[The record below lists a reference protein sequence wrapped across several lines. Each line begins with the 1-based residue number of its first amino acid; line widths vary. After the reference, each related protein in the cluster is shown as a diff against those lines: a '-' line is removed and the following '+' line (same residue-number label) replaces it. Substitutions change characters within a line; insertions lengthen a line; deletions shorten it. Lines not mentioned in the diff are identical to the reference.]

1 MMKKVMILLSFLLF
15 QDIALASSWPVTF
28 TDSLDHEITISRK
41 PARVVSVVPGLT
53 EIIFAIGAGDTVK
66 GVTHYDTW
74 PPETSK
80 AEIVGGFFAPSVEK
94 IRELKPDTLFVSS
107 IQKKL
112 IAAFEHT
119 DCQIICLE
127 SHTLSDN
134 YASILLM
141 GKIFGCADQALEQ
154 VDRIK
159 KEIELVSE
167 KVAGIPASKRLRVM
181 RLMGRDSVMT
191 PGDDS
196 FQNEYIRLAGGIPP
210 KLGKNGS
217 VVPVT
222 KEEWTAFNPQAVYGC
237 GGDRQV
243 VENLLNQ
250 PGWKDVDAVKNGKIL
265 LFPCELTCRASV
277 RSGYFVSN
285 LAARIYSELFGKP
298 ENQVIEDQIVK
309 SVPVSLNLDYVKQS
323 RVVHTSIFDFIHKN
337 LLVEF
342 KTPMTVVSTLEGQRK
357 NIRFVGNSYSPP
369 QVWEI
374 YHQIGLDASRAR
386 LYNTLKIDGKETSFL
401 FTGADM
407 DNLTVTSRKFKDM
420 EVTALITAGVE
431 TNAVR
436 MSQDTGNFYEPGTI
450 NMILMANMKLSA
462 RAMTRAIISATEA
475 KTAALNDMDIR
486 SSYTPLT
493 NPATGTG
500 TDNIIVVEG
509 TGTLLDNAGGHSR
522 LGELIARA
530 VYEGVQKA
538 VYRQNA
544 LTQKRNIFERLRE
557 RKIDLSGLI
566 AGCECAVDKGELARS
581 LEYLLM
587 DTRYA
592 GFLEAAFGISDL
604 YGRGLV
610 QDLGAFRLWCTQVR
624 DEIAGQPL
632 KAKQP
637 SDSGDGSLPEPLSLA
652 LGAMLDG
659 LRFRAE
665 E

>member
-1 MMKKVMILLSFLLF
+1 LLSFLLL
-15 QDIALASSWPVTF
+15 QDISSALSWPVAF
-28 TDSLDHEITISRK
+28 TDSLGHEITISRK

-53 EIIFAIGAGDTVK
+53 EIIFTIGAGDAVR

-80 AEIVGGFFAPSVEK
+80 AEIVGGFFAPSAEK
-94 IRELKPDTLFVSS
+94 IRELKPDILLVSS

-112 IAAFEHT
+112 IAEFENT
-119 DCQIICLE
+119 DCRIICME
-127 SHTLSDN
+127 NHTLSDN
-134 YASILLM
+134 YTNILLL
-141 GKIFGCADQALEQ
+141 GKIFGRADQAL
-154 VDRIK
+154 DLINRIK
-159 KEIELVSE
+159 KDIELISE
-167 KVAGIPASKRLRVM
+167 KNAAIPASERQRVM

-222 KEEWTAFNPQAVYGC
+222 KEEWTAFNPQVIYGC

-243 VENLLNQ
+243 VDNLLNR
-250 PGWKDVDAVKNGKIL
+250 PGWKDVDAVKNGRIL
-265 LFPCELTCRASV
+265 FFPCELTCRASA

-285 LAARIYSELFGKP
+285 LAAHIYSEQFGKP

-309 SVPVSLNLDYVKQS
+309 SVPVPLNLDYVKKS

-342 KTPMTVVSTLEGQRK
+342 KIPMTVVSTLEGQRQ

-369 QVWEI
+369 QVWDI
-374 YHQIGLDASRAR
+374 YHRTGLNASRDKA
-386 LYNTLKIDGKETSFL
+386 YKTLKIEGKETAFL

-407 DNLTVTSRKFKDM
+407 DNLTVTSRKFKNM
-420 EVTALITAGVE
+420 EVTALVTAGVE

-436 MSQDTGNFYEPGTI
+436 MSQDSGDFYEPGTI

-509 TGTLLDNAGGHSR
+509 SGTPLDNAGGHSK

-557 RKIDLSGLI
+557 RKIELSGLI
-566 AGCECAVDKGELARS
+566 VGCECAVDKGELTRS

-587 DTRYA
+587 NDRYA

-624 DEIAGQPL
+624 DEIAGQSL
-632 KAKQP
+632 EARQP
-637 SDSGDGSLPEPLSLA
+637 SDAGDGSLPEPVSLA